1 MLWMVADGG
10 VIQMWSSIWV
20 YSTARFVCTTT
31 VKTIIEKKENG
42 RQIQQKNIPSVI
54 IFYANV
60 SNSFEQQPRQY
71 VW

>member
-1 MLWMVADGG
+1 MDGRRWRCHRNA
-10 VIQMWSSIWV
+10 VV
-20 YSTARFVCTTT
+20 VPPLY
-31 VKTIIEKKENG
+31 KKIIEKKENG